1 MTRAEAHRTG
11 RTLLWVENAA
21 PRRQLPRLHLAQLW
35 RHRELAAFFAIRDI
49 KVRYKQAY
57 VGVAWAVVQPLI
69 GAFTFVLVFNRL
81 AKVDVGNRSYFAF
94 ALVGFAV
101 WTYFSTAVSNGSN
114 SLLYNANLLTKI
126 AFPRAVLPVAALLPP
141 IVDLALGSILAVAA
155 AVIAGDS
162 IPLLGLVL
170 AVPLGLAQLVTVA
183 AGLALFFS
191 ALIVRFRDVA
201 VLVSF
206 GLQVVLLASP
216 VAYPPDLV
224 PSAWRTAV
232 YVNPLAGCL
241 GLIRHGLVGTPLP
254 SGPRLLLSAAVAVI
268 ILLGGL
274 LHFRRREYEFAD
286 II

>member
-1 MTRAEAHRTG
+1 
-11 RTLLWVENAA
+11 
-21 PRRQLPRLHLAQLW
+21 
-35 RHRELAAFFAIRDI
+35 
-49 KVRYKQAY
+49 
-57 VGVAWAVVQPLI
+57 
-69 GAFTFVLVFNRL
+69 
-81 AKVDVGNRSYFAF
+81 
-94 ALVGFAV
+94 
-101 WTYFSTAVSNGSN
+101 
-114 SLLYNANLLTKI
+114 LLYNANLLTKI
-126 AFPRAVLPVAALLPP
+126 AFPRAVLPIATLLPP
-141 IVDLALGSILAVAA
+141 MVDLALGSILAVAA

-162 IPLLGLVL
+162 IPLLGLLL
-170 AVPLGLAQLVTVA
+170 AVPVGLAQLVTVA

-201 VLVSF
+201 VLVGF

-241 GLIRHGLVGTPLP
+241 GLIRYGLVGTPLP
-254 SGPRLLLSAAVAVI
+254 SGPRLLLSAAMAVI

-274 LHFRRREYEFAD
+274 LHFRRREREFAD